1 MNPKSSSRSPHV
13 TRRALLGGTAGLAA
27 AGALAPSV
35 RAASGVA
42 FKPVLVQV
50 FLRGGMDGLTAVVPH
65 GDAHLYS
72 LRPAIAIQP
81 PGAPNGA
88 LDLDGFF
95 GLAPAAAPFLTPWGN
110 GHLLIVHA
118 CGSTDTTRSHFEAEK
133 RMEYGE
139 LPDGSPLSGWAARYL
154 HATQGPASGPLRGVG
169 VGSNLPHTLFAAPRT
184 LAMRNFTI
192 ALPGVG
198 TTVFQRR
205 DALVATYARRRPAI
219 SAPALDTIASLD
231 LSDVDFD
238 NYMPANGAQYPL
250 SELGRRMRDVAALI
264 KSDPG
269 VEVISLDVF
278 GWDLHASLGPIGGAM
293 AQLLDDLTRSLEA
306 FYLDML
312 GNLDDYLLVC
322 LSEFGRR
329 ARENGSGG
337 TDHGHGNAMFVMGD
351 VNGGQVLADW
361 PGLSPD
367 DLDNGDLDITIDYR
381 DVLGEI
387 LVERLGITDLGP
399 IFPQHTYTPLG
410 VT

>member
-1 MNPKSSSRSPHV
+1 MNPKTSSRSPLV
-13 TRRALLGGTAGLAA
+13 SRRALLGGTAGLAA
-27 AGALAPSV
+27 VGTRAPRA
-35 RAASGVA
+35 RAASGA
-42 FKPVLVQV
+42 AQKPVLVQI

-65 GDAHLYS
+65 GDADLYG
-72 LRPAIAIQP
+72 LRPTIAIQP
-81 PGAPNGA
+81 PGAPDGA

-95 GLAPAAAPFLTPWGN
+95 GLPPAAAPLLTPWGN
-110 GHLLIVHA
+110 GHLLVVHA
-118 CGSTDTTRSHFEAEK
+118 CGSTDTTRSHFEAER

-139 LPDGSPLSGWAARYL
+139 LPDGSALSGWAARYL
-154 HATQGPASGPLRGVG
+154 HATQGPSSGPLRGVG

-184 LAMRNFTI
+184 LAMREFTV
-192 ALPGVG
+192 ALPGAV
-198 TTVFQRR
+198 TSALLRR

-219 SAPALDTIASLD
+219 SAPALDTIAALD
-231 LSDVDFD
+231 LSDVDFAG
-238 NYMPANGAQYPL
+238 YVPENGAQYPL
-250 SELGRRMRDVAALI
+250 SELGQRLRNVAALI

-269 VEVISLDVF
+269 IEVISLDVF
-278 GWDLHASLGPIGGAM
+278 GWDLHAFLGPIGGAM
-293 AQLLDDLTRSLEA
+293 ADLLDDLTRSLEA

-337 TDHGHGNAMFVMGD
+337 TDHGHGNAMFVLGD

-361 PGLSPD
+361 PGLSPA
-367 DLDNGDLDITIDYR
+367 DLDNGDLAITTDYR

-387 LVERLGITDLGP
+387 LVERLGITDLAP